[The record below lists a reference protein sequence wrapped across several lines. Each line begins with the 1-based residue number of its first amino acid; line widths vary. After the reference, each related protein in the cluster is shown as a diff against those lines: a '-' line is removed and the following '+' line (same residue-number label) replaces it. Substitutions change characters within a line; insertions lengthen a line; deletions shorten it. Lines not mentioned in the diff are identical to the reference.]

1 MPKNFA
7 VRLKC
12 PYGDH
17 DEWVILPNREET
29 LSQIL
34 ETPWDFECPVHGV
47 QQEIPLEASEKGLA
61 PVPKP
66 APAEVKIPRETKPRE
81 RSSKRVSLRLP
92 VLAYGWARDESA
104 FHEETTT
111 LLVNASGSLIALAAK
126 VRLGET
132 IFLVNK
138 ATQEEQECRVA
149 YLGPE
154 VEGKA
159 RVGVAF
165 KNAAPSFWR
174 TGRQE
179 SRTAVPK
186 ALRVWVRGVDRN
198 GNPFLQSAHVID
210 VSPNGARLEG
220 VGHLTW
226 PGEIIEVKRRWRKA
240 NFRVVWVGE
249 IGRPQA
255 NQIGICALEP
265 SKNIWGVRLS

>member
-1 MPKNFA
+1 MAKNFA

-17 DEWVILPNREET
+17 DEWVILQNRAET
-29 LSQIL
+29 LNQIL

-47 QQEIPLEASEKGLA
+47 QQEIPLEASERGLPFSPRPQPTEA
-61 PVPKP
+61 TK
-66 APAEVKIPRETKPRE
+66 PRETRLRE
-81 RSSKRVSLRLP
+81 RSSKRVSLRLA
-92 VLAYGWARDESA
+92 VLVYGWARDESA
-104 FHEETTT
+104 FHEDTTT
-111 LLVNASGSLIALAAK
+111 LLVNASGGLIALAAR

-149 YLGPE
+149 YLGQE

-165 KNAAPSFWR
+165 KHAAPSFWR
-174 TGRQE
+174 SGRQE
-179 SRTAVPK
+179 PRTAVPK
-186 ALRVWVRGVDRN
+186 AIRVWVRGVDRS
-198 GNPFLQSAHVID
+198 GSPFVQSAYVID
-210 VSPNGARLEG
+210 VSRNGARLEG

-226 PGEIIEVKRRWRKA
+226 PGETIEVKRFWRKA
-240 NFRVVWVGE
+240 KFRVVWVGE

-265 SKNIWGVRLS
+265 SKNIWGLRLS